1 MNNIQSIEAPGKS
14 YQRIPYRVLDMRDFE
29 VNTPQSKSYNYKQ
42 YMTPIVRVSET
53 GLVLYQNSI
62 INKIMVGGNDT
73 RTPGGPTTYSVANGN
88 QFNFSRY
95 QGNDF
100 NAVFQGKRNDTQGY
114 LIGNVVIDAAGDY
127 YYAIANNIG
136 NNPASFPASWI
147 LVGSCR
153 LSNLANNTLG
163 GNIIK
168 VINNSLIDMEFG
180 FAMQLNSNIQSIL
193 VAITSSVNWI
203 VLSWQQS
210 WGAVTPLLSDSLELT
225 SGYKKR
231 TYQAVAG
238 ELLEMV
244 LTITPTWAGSFTL
257 LWNDDQTYR
266 SIKTLR
272 PNW

>member
-1 MNNIQSIEAPGKS
+1 MQP
-14 YQRIPYRVLDMRDFE
+14 M
-29 VNTPQSKSYNYKQ
+29 
-42 YMTPIVRVSET
+42 VRVSES
-53 GLVLYQNSI
+53 GIILYQNSI

-73 RTPGGPTTYSVANGN
+73 RTPAVPTTYSVAGGN

-100 NAVFQGKRNDTQGY
+100 NAVFKQKRNDTTAYIVGD
-114 LIGNVVIDAAGDY
+114 VVIDEAGDY
-127 YYAIANNIG
+127 YYAIANNT
-136 NNPASFPASWI
+136 NASPSVTPASWL

-153 LSNLANNTLG
+153 LSNLANNTLW
-163 GNIIK
+163 GNIVK

-180 FAMQLNSNIQSIL
+180 FAMSLNSNIQSIL

-203 VLSWQQS
+203 VLSRQQS
-210 WGAVTPLLSDSLELT
+210 WWVVTPLLSDSIELT

-244 LTITPTWAGSFTL
+244 VTVTPTGAGSFTL
-257 LWNDDQTYR
+257 LWADDQTYR
-266 SIKTLR
+266 SVKTLR